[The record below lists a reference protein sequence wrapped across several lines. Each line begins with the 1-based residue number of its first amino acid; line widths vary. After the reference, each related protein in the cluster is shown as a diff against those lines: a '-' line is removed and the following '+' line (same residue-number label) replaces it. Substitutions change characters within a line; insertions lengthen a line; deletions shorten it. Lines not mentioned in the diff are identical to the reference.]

1 MVMSEGVEARNLH
14 PDPRC
19 LKQRPLWKTSVQANA
34 EKWRYELAAGETVG
48 GVSCWSPLANS
59 SLCGHV
65 LYARITSGQ
74 QAVFD
79 NLKIEYGTTIAKQ
92 DDWIA
97 ARIPDSVSGSIMI
110 RTTNGPFI
118 LEEVGVYTPEDW
130 AKLYDAYQ
138 RGAIQY
144 PWVAGPRNATAAGEK
159 GPWEL

>member
-1 MVMSEGVEARNLH
+1 MRESRNLH

-19 LKQRPLWKTSVQANA
+19 LKQRSLWKTSAQANA

-48 GVSCWSPLANS
+48 GVSCWAPLTTT

-74 QAVFD
+74 QAGFD
-79 NLKIEYGTTIAKQ
+79 NLKIEYGATIAKQ
-92 DDWIA
+92 GEWIA
-97 ARIPDSVSGSIMI
+97 ARIPDNVTGNIMI

-118 LEEVGVYTPEDW
+118 LEEVGVYTPDDW
-130 AKLYDAYQ
+130 ERLYALYQ
-138 RGAIQY
+138 AGTIQF
-144 PWVAGPRNATAAGEK
+144 PWVAGPRDATMAGEI